1 MSILYALAKQS
12 KNMGAYK
19 MARHA
24 FDKLQQLVIPRRF
37 QQAID
42 LSSITIR
49 SKPFQVSISFFHRRF
64 CQFKICWFDLFN
76 VNNSK

>member
-49 SKPFQVSISFFHRRF
+49 SKPFQVSIGFFPP
-64 CQFKICWFDLFN
+64 QILT
-76 VNNSK
+76 V

>member
-49 SKPFQVSISFFHRRF
+49 SKPFQVSISLFPPQI

-76 VNNSK
+76 VKNSK

>member
-1 MSILYALAKQS
+1 
-12 KNMGAYK
+12 MGAYK

-37 QQAID
+37 QEAVD

-49 SKPFQVSISFFHRRF
+49 SKPFQVSAYL
-64 CQFKICWFDLFN
+64 LFPLRYHIYTLS
-76 VNNSK
+76 VQQK